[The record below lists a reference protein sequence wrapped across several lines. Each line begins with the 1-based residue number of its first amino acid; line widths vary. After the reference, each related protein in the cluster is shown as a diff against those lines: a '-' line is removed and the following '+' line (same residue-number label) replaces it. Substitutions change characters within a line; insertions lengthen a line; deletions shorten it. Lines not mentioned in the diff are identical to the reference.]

1 MVRVRRSPTIRRSN
15 ASCATARPPGWNDVP
30 DVDPRRV
37 ATRRSRATELSNIP
51 FAALLEIFAMQFDPG
66 DVILE
71 NGYLEKGSPSAWC
84 GQGGRSSSIPR
95 QLDADSYIAL
105 SLLKTGMTTPQW
117 EKVCREEEQI
127 SATRFRQLKK
137 TLVTSGKAPQLS
149 DKTWVNHS

>member
-1 MVRVRRSPTIRRSN
+1 VVRVRRSPTIRRSN

-51 FAALLEIFAMQFDPG
+51 FAA
-66 DVILE
+66 LE